1 MKRVFKGMIFIDL
14 SLQSMT
20 LVKFRFAAYAS
31 LLEVRNTTTLKTIH
45 FSDCICGYSIQLIS
59 IS

>member
-45 FSDCICGYSIQLIS
+45 FSDCICG
-59 IS
+59 